1 MNNEINDEIKQELN
15 QRSKKLL
22 FYEFGMEKRI
32 KANLILFILL
42 FIITI
47 IEIVGICLWIV

>member
-32 KANLILFILL
+32 KAKLILFILL